1 MDLLETYVRGWRESA
16 ESILALAAQLDDADW
31 ARQTDCDGWTVKDVL
46 AHLAHLETELC
57 NTEQNASVQSAGTDV
72 VSEYTQAG
80 VDARRDHTP
89 AELVAE
95 LASAV
100 ELRASR
106 LADLPDDPSAPAPVT
121 PGGVAW
127 SWDTLLRNR
136 SIDVW
141 VHEQDIRRAT
151 GRRGGLDSTGAQIA
165 VMTFSF
171 AMPYI
176 LGKRVKPP
184 ALSTVRWE
192 VTGEMPLELAVR
204 VGEDGR
210 ASAIETL
217 DEPSVTLT
225 MDTETFTV
233 LTAGRRKPEEVE
245 VRIDGDQT
253 LGQSTL
259 AAMAIMS

>member
-1 MDLLETYVRGWRESA
+1 MDLLDTYVRGWHESA
-16 ESILALAAQLDDADW
+16 MSIIALAGELDDDDW
-31 ARQTDCDGWTVKDVL
+31 ARPTDCDEWTVKDIV

-57 NTEQNASVQSAGTDV
+57 NTEQNRSGQVGGTDV
-72 VSEYTQAG
+72 VSAYTGAG
-80 VDARRDHTP
+80 VEARRDRTP

-95 LASAV
+95 LAAAV

-106 LADLPDDPSAPAPVT
+106 LADRPDDPSALAPVT

-151 GRRGGLDSTGAQIA
+151 GRPGGLDSTGAHVA

-171 AMPYI
+171 SLPYVV
-176 LGKRVKPP
+176 GKRVKPP
-184 ALSTVRWE
+184 AMSTVQWI
-192 VTGEMPLELAVR
+192 VTGETPLELAVR

-210 ASAIETL
+210 ANAVETL

-225 MDTETFTV
+225 MSTETFTV
-233 LTAGRRKPEEVE
+233 LTAGRRKPDEVE
-245 VRIDGDQT
+245 VTIDGDQALGRAT
-253 LGQSTL
+253 LS
-259 AAMAIMS
+259 AMSIMY

>member
-1 MDLLETYVRGWRESA
+1 M
-16 ESILALAAQLDDADW
+16 SIIALARELDDDDW
-31 ARQTDCDGWTVKDVL
+31 ARPTDCDEWTVKDIV

-57 NTEQNASVQSAGTDV
+57 NTEQNSSERGGGTDL
-72 VSEYTQAG
+72 VSAYTGAG
-80 VDARRDHTP
+80 VESRRDRTP

-95 LASAV
+95 FAAAV

-106 LADLPDDPSAPAPVT
+106 LADLPADPSALAPVT

-127 SWDTLLRNR
+127 SWDELLRNR

-151 GRRGGLDSTGAQIA
+151 GRPGGLDSTGAQVA

-171 AMPYI
+171 ALPYVV
-176 LGKRVKPP
+176 GKRVKPP
-184 ALSTVRWE
+184 AMSTVQWI
-192 VTGEMPLELAVR
+192 VTGETPLELAVR

-210 ASAIETL
+210 ASAIEGL

-225 MDTETFTV
+225 MSTETFTV
-233 LTAGRRKPEEVE
+233 LTAGRRDPHEVD
-245 VRIDGDQT
+245 VTIVGDHDLGRAT
-253 LGQSTL
+253 LS
-259 AAMAIMS
+259 AMSIMI

>member
-1 MDLLETYVRGWRESA
+1 MDLLDTYVRGWHESA
-16 ESILALAAQLDDADW
+16 EAILVMAAEFDDADW
-31 ARQTDCDGWTVKDVL
+31 ARRTDCDEWTVKDVL

-57 NTEQNASVQSAGTDV
+57 STEQNSHEQANVTEVISA
-72 VSEYTQAG
+72 YTAKG
-80 VDARRDHTP
+80 VEARRDRTP
-89 AELVAE
+89 AELVDE
-95 LASAV
+95 FASAV

-121 PGGVAW
+121 PGGVPW

-151 GRRGGLDSTGAQIA
+151 GRPGGLDTTGAHVA

-176 LGKRVKPP
+176 LGKRVQPP
-184 ALSTVRWE
+184 AMSTVQWN
-192 VTGEMPLELAVR
+192 VTGETPLQLAVR

-210 ASAIETL
+210 ASAIESL
-217 DEPSVTLT
+217 NEPSVTLT
-225 MDTETFTV
+225 MTTETFTV
-233 LTAGRRKPEEVE
+233 LTAGRRDPDEVE
-245 VRIDGDQT
+245 VEVVGNESLGRAT
-253 LGQSTL
+253 LS
-259 AAMAIMS
+259 AMAIMP

>member
-1 MDLLETYVRGWRESA
+1 VDLLETYVRGWHESA
-16 ESILALAAQLDDADW
+16 RSIIALAGELDDADW
-31 ARQTDCDGWTVKDVL
+31 ARPTDCDEWTVQDIL

-57 NTEQNASVQSAGTDV
+57 NTEQNTSAQTGGTDV
-72 VSEYTQAG
+72 VSAYTGAG
-80 VDARRDHTP
+80 VEARRDRTP

-95 LASAV
+95 FAAAV
-100 ELRASR
+100 ELRAGR

-151 GRRGGLDSTGAQIA
+151 GRPGGLDSTGAHVA

-171 AMPYI
+171 ALPYVV
-176 LGKRVKPP
+176 GKRVKPP
-184 ALSTVRWE
+184 ALSTVQWK
-192 VTGEMPLELAVR
+192 VTGETPLELAVH

-210 ASAIETL
+210 ANAIETL
-217 DEPSVTLT
+217 EEPSVTLT
-225 MDTETFTV
+225 MSTETFTV
-233 LTAGRRKPEEVE
+233 LTAGRRAPDEVE
-245 VRIDGDQT
+245 VTIDGDQD
-253 LGQSTL
+253 LGRATL
-259 AAMAIMS
+259 AAMSIMY